1 VGGGEGEGEGDG
13 LLFGRSPLLVAPF
26 LFFFY
31 VLCVC
36 VGGRS
41 SSPPGVEKG
50 IGVQTLRRELLSENQ
65 KLYDA
70 LMRQEKLMHEMQAQ
84 VQHAQSNQAN
94 GQEELDKLKRD
105 IEKQEMQRKQDTQQY
120 AHTHVVKEQSG
131 VLNRLQNNLHTAV
144 PTNGGR
150 GTTTANMGR
159 VGRTILENSHS
170 GNNGFHSVEDS
181 MENSMVNQPGLGGRR
196 YMSTY
201 NNDNVDLSE
210 FDLSKSKEFG
220 VQLPS
225 TARTPPPRLK
235 MPVTPPP
242 KDGGGRALSEER
254 PLDDT
259 LDYESRL
266 IYPDG
271 HSTEIGHSS
280 KQKLPVTQNAP
291 PHSPIAAKPAHNP
304 MGPTKE
310 QPRNNV
316 SNGRPPSG
324 HPPSGRRPT
333 HLMAPQASGGGTLR
347 TDDCGPEASF
357 GNGGGTLRTDDFG
370 EQTQEL
376 IAAMRR
382 GDLDGTMG
390 TSIGDTSLNS
400 ERSVDIDAL
409 YRLNLSKLKD
419 LQVRSFYLPCVHHVS
434 QMCVV

>member
-1 VGGGEGEGEGDG
+1 MFVGQT
-13 LLFGRSPLLVAPF
+13 
-26 LFFFY
+26 
-31 VLCVC
+31 
-36 VGGRS
+36 S

-70 LMRQEKLMHEMQAQ
+70 LMRQEKLMHDMQTQVQQAQ
-84 VQHAQSNQAN
+84 SKQVN

-105 IEKQEMQRKQDTQQY
+105 IEKQEMQRKQETQQY
-120 AHTHVVKEQSG
+120 AHAHVVKEQSG
-131 VLNRLQNNLHTAV
+131 VLHRLQNNLHTAV

-150 GTTTANMGR
+150 GTTTTTANMGR

-170 GNNGFHSVEDS
+170 GNGFPSMLPQSNSMGGGEGVEEDA
-181 MENSMVNQPGLGGRR
+181 MENSVVNQPGLGGRR

-201 NNDNVDLSE
+201 NNDNVDLSK

-225 TARTPPPRLK
+225 NARTPPPRLK
-235 MPVTPPP
+235 MPVTPLLE
-242 KDGGGRALSEER
+242 KDGRGRGGRGPLSEAEER
-254 PLDDT
+254 PLDDDT

-271 HSTEIGHSS
+271 HSTEITGHSR
-280 KQKLPVTQNAP
+280 KQKLPATSQNAP

-304 MGPTKE
+304 MGPAKE
-310 QPRNNV
+310 PLQNNV
-316 SNGRPPSG
+316 SDGRPPSG
-324 HPPSGRRPT
+324 HPPPPRGGRRPT
-333 HLMAPQASGGGTLR
+333 QQAASSIGNGGGGTLRR

-419 LQVRSFYLPCVHHVS
+419 LQVRKTLLSPVCIVS
-434 QMCVV
+434 